1 MNKFIKKPSSRNV
14 YSMLSAFFLLAL
26 ALTSCSN
33 KTTQPEESLADNSKV
48 TFEVAK
54 NYFFKNNQQIPENP
68 KITTEE
74 MFDSLFGMAT
84 TMGENGKPTSI
95 DFSKQFVLAVVLPVT
110 DIDTEIRP
118 LEIEEKND
126 SLFYS
131 YEVKSGQ
138 KQSFSIQPASVIIVD
153 KKHVNKEVV
162 MIAK

>member
-1 MNKFIKKPSSRNV
+1 
-14 YSMLSAFFLLAL
+14 
-26 ALTSCSN
+26 
-33 KTTQPEESLADNSKV
+33 
-48 TFEVAK
+48 
-54 NYFFKNNQQIPENP
+54 
-68 KITTEE
+68 
-74 MFDSLFGMAT
+74 
-84 TMGENGKPTSI
+84 MGENGKPTSI

-110 DIDTEIRP
+110 DIDTEICP